1 MELVPLPH
9 FFSNKIYTIPDY
21 QRGYS
26 WQSKNVL
33 DLLIDV
39 TNAIHLN
46 KPHYMGT
53 INIHPQ
59 VEKVRVGVNNFTNYH
74 VVDGQQRFTTLIL
87 ILSYLLNELS
97 SHESTKDDA
106 FDKLRMYLKNKDS
119 YIFRYAIDKISD
131 DYFRSVILELEKKS
145 SLDENLYTRNLFNAK
160 NTIKDFFKD
169 KRDLDTLLKYLN
181 AIEEKLVF
189 NEFVLVDGTE
199 IGVVFET
206 MNNRGIVLSN
216 LEIVKNRL
224 LYLTSK
230 VPSTDE
236 TKSELLELSNLI
248 NKKWSHILK
257 NLTLPNIVLN
267 ENTFLANHWII
278 YKGWKKDNNTKVEI
292 LDEHFTISEM
302 IKNPDSM
309 ASEIRKY
316 IHSLAETS
324 LIWRHINYPEEANSF
339 SQIKDN
345 SVKQKLVTILM
356 KLNRIS
362 NSTIR
367 PMILSFFPL
376 LETKPEFVLEL
387 CELAEIFSFRL
398 FSMNKKR
405 SDTGKNDIY
414 RICNIFHKNFSDTHH
429 QKIALYYLAWY
440 IDIHG
445 DDRRFQLEK
454 DELFISTKK
463 NGFYSWSGLSYFLYE
478 YEENLRKGQSLKVE
492 YNFANQTAKSI
503 EHILPQSPTNSYW
516 KNVLK
521 EIPKNEIKNYIHS
534 LGNLLLISSDKNSQ
548 LKNYEYSTKRDSF
561 KVGSYSENKV
571 SKSFDDFGKLE
582 IEEREKELFKFL
594 KNRWRVNEQFLDKY
608 PHPGGNEYEFEDET
622 IENIEEIL
630 DLE

>member
-9 FFSNKIYTIPDY
+9 FFNNKIYTIPDY

-39 TNAIHLN
+39 SNAIHLN

-59 VEKVRVGVNNFTNYH
+59 LEKIKVGVNNYTNYH

-87 ILSYLLNELS
+87 VLSYLLKELS
-97 SHESTKDDA
+97 NHESTKDDA
-106 FDKLRMYLKNKDS
+106 FDKIRMYLKNKDS

-131 DYFRSVILELEKKS
+131 DFFRSVILELEKKS
-145 SLDENLYTRNLFNAK
+145 SLDENIYTRNLNNAK
-160 NTIKDFFKD
+160 NTIIEFFKD
-169 KRDLDTLLKYLN
+169 KRDLDTLLNYLN

-189 NEFVLVDGTE
+189 NEFVLIDGTE

-236 TKSELLELSNLI
+236 TKSELVELSNLI

-257 NLTLPNIVLN
+257 NLTLPNVVLN
-267 ENTFLANHWII
+267 ENTFLSNHWII

-292 LDEHFTISEM
+292 LDEYFTISEM
-302 IKNPDSM
+302 IKNPNLM

-324 LIWRHINYPEEANSF
+324 LIWRHLNYPEEANSF

-345 SVKQKLVTILM
+345 NIKQKLVLTLM

-367 PMILSFFPL
+367 PIILSFFPL

-387 CELAEIFSFRL
+387 CELAEIYSFRL

-405 SDTGKNDIY
+405 SDTGKNDIF
-414 RICNIFHKNFSDTHH
+414 RICNVFHKNYLDNHH

-440 IDIHG
+440 IDVHG
-445 DDRRFQLEK
+445 DERRFQLEK
-454 DELFISTKK
+454 DELFVSTKK
-463 NGFYSWSGLSYFLYE
+463 SGFYSWSGLSYFLYE
-478 YEENLRKGQSLKVE
+478 YEEHLRKGQSSKVV

-503 EHILPQSPTNSYW
+503 EHILPQSPTNAYW
-516 KNVLK
+516 KNALK
-521 EIPKNEIKNYIHS
+521 EIPKNEIKNYMHS

-548 LKNYEYSTKRDSF
+548 LKNHEYPLKRDSY

-571 SKSFDDFGKLE
+571 SKTFNDFGKLQ

-594 KNRWRVNEQFLDKY
+594 KTRWRVNEQFLTIY

-622 IENIEEIL
+622 IENID
-630 DLE
+630 DLID

>member
-9 FFSNKIYTIPDY
+9 FFNNKIYTIPDY

-26 WQSKNVL
+26 WQTKNVL
-33 DLLIDV
+33 DLLIDI

-59 VEKVRVGVNNFTNYH
+59 KEKIRVGVNNFTNYH

-87 ILSYLLNELS
+87 IISYLLRELT
-97 SHESTKDDA
+97 SHQNTKDDA
-106 FDKLRMYLKNKDS
+106 SDKIRMYLKNKDS

-145 SLDENLYTRNLFNAK
+145 SLDENIYTRNLSNAK
-160 NTIKDFFKD
+160 NTIKDFFKG
-169 KRDLDTLLKYLN
+169 KNDLDTLLNYLN

-189 NEFVLVDGTE
+189 NEFILVDGTE

-257 NLTLPNIVLN
+257 NLTLPNYVLN

-302 IKNPDSM
+302 IKNPNLM

-339 SQIKDN
+339 CQIKDLN
-345 SVKQKLVTILM
+345 IKQKLVTTLT

-367 PMILSFFPL
+367 PMLLSFFPL

-387 CELAEIFSFRL
+387 SELAEIFSFRL

-405 SDTGKNDIY
+405 SDTGKNDIF
-414 RICNIFHKNFSDTHH
+414 RICNVFHKNYADTKY

-440 IDIHG
+440 IDVHG
-445 DDRRFQLEK
+445 DERRFQLEK

-478 YEENLRKGQSLKVE
+478 YEESLRRDQVSKVE
-492 YNFANQTAKSI
+492 YSFANQTAKSI
-503 EHILPQSPTNSYW
+503 EHILPQTPTNSYW
-516 KNVLK
+516 KKVLK
-521 EIPKNEIKNYIHS
+521 EIPNNEIKKYIHS
-534 LGNLLLISSDKNSQ
+534 LGNLLLISSDKNSE
-548 LKNYEYSTKRDSF
+548 LKNYEYSVKKDGY
-561 KVGSYSENKV
+561 KVGSYSENKI
-571 SKSFDDFGKLE
+571 SKDYENFGKNE
-582 IEEREKELFKFL
+582 IDDREKALLKFL
-594 KNRWRVNEQFLDKY
+594 NMRWKVGINFLEKY
-608 PHPGGNEYEFEDET
+608 PHPGGDEFEFEDE
-622 IENIEEIL
+622 NIDNVEEII
-630 DLE
+630 DIE

>member
-9 FFSNKIYTIPDY
+9 FFNNKIYTIPDY

-39 TNAIHLN
+39 SNAIQLN

-59 VEKVRVGVNNFTNYH
+59 DEKIRVGVNNFTDYH

-87 ILSYLLNELS
+87 ILSYLLKELTN
-97 SHESTKDDA
+97 HESTKDDA
-106 FDKLRMYLKNKDS
+106 LDKIRMYLKNKDS

-145 SLDENLYTRNLFNAK
+145 SLDENIYTRNLSNAK
-160 NTIKDFFKD
+160 NIIIDFFKD
-169 KRDLDTLLKYLN
+169 KKGLGTILNYLN

-206 MNNRGIVLSN
+206 MNNRGIILSN

-257 NLTLPNIVLN
+257 NLTLPNVVLN

-278 YKGWKKDNNTKVEI
+278 YKGWKKDNNTKIEI
-292 LDEHFTISEM
+292 LDEYFTISEM
-302 IKNPDSM
+302 IKNPNLM

-324 LIWRHINYPEEANSF
+324 LIWRHLNYPEEANSF
-339 SQIKDN
+339 SQITN
-345 SVKQKLVTILM
+345 NTVKQKLVVILM

-376 LETKPEFVLEL
+376 FESKPEFVLEL

-405 SDTGKNDIY
+405 SDTGKNDIF
-414 RICNIFHKNFSDTHH
+414 RICNVFHKNYSDIKY
-429 QKIALYYLAWY
+429 QKIALYYLSWY
-440 IDIHG
+440 IDVHG
-445 DDRRFQLEK
+445 DERRFQLEK

-478 YEENLRKGQSLKVE
+478 YEEYLRKGQVSKVE

-503 EHILPQSPTNSYW
+503 EHIIPQSPTDKYW

-521 EIPKNEIKNYIHS
+521 EIPKKEIKNYMHS
-534 LGNLLLISSDKNSQ
+534 LGNLLLISADKNSQ
-548 LKNYEYSTKRDSF
+548 LKNHEYPIKRDSY

-571 SKSFDDFGKLE
+571 SKSFESFGKLQ

-594 KNRWRVNEQFLDKY
+594 TSRWRVKEHFLDKY
-608 PHPGGNEYEFEDET
+608 PHPGGGEYEFEDET
-622 IENIEEIL
+622 VDNIDDLL
-630 DLE
+630 D

>member
-9 FFSNKIYTIPDY
+9 FFNNKIYTIPDY

-39 TNAIHLN
+39 SNAIHLN

-59 VEKVRVGVNNFTNYH
+59 NEKIRVGVNNFTNYH

-87 ILSYLLNELS
+87 ILSYLLRELS
-97 SHESTKDDA
+97 NHESTKEDA
-106 FDKLRMYLKNKDS
+106 NDKIRMYLKNKDS

-145 SLDENLYTRNLFNAK
+145 SLDENIYTRNLNKAK
-160 NTIKDFFKD
+160 QTIIEYFKD
-169 KRDLDTLLKYLN
+169 KKDIDSLLLYLN

-230 VPSTDE
+230 VPFTDE
-236 TKSELLELSNLI
+236 TKSELVELSNLI

-278 YKGWKKDNNTKVEI
+278 YKGWKKDNNTKIEI

-302 IKNPDSM
+302 IKNPNLM

-324 LIWRHINYPEEANSF
+324 LIWRHLNYPEEANSF

-345 SVKQKLVTILM
+345 VVKQKLVLTLM

-367 PMILSFFPL
+367 PMILSFYPL
-376 LETKPEFVLEL
+376 LESKPDFVLEL
-387 CELAEIFSFRL
+387 SELAEIYSFRL

-405 SDTGKNDIY
+405 SDTGKNDIF
-414 RICNIFHKNFSDTHH
+414 RICNVFHNNYSDIKY

-440 IDIHG
+440 IDVHG
-445 DDRRFQLEK
+445 DERRFQLEK

-463 NGFYSWSGLSYFLYE
+463 SGFYSWSGLSYFLYE
-478 YEENLRKGQSLKVE
+478 YEEFLRKGQVTKVD

-503 EHILPQSPTNSYW
+503 EHILPQSPTNDYW
-516 KNVLK
+516 KKMLK

-548 LKNYEYSTKRDSF
+548 LKNYEYLLKRDSF
-561 KVGSYSENKV
+561 KVGSYSENQV
-571 SKSFDDFGKLE
+571 SKDFNEFGKLQ

-594 KNRWRVNEQFLDKY
+594 KARWRVNEKFLEIY
-608 PHPGGNEYEFEDET
+608 PHPDGNEYEFEDET
-622 IENIEEIL
+622 IENFEELI
-630 DLE
+630 D

>member
-9 FFSNKIYTIPDY
+9 FFNNKIYTIPDY

-39 TNAIHLN
+39 SNAIHLN

-59 VEKVRVGVNNFTNYH
+59 NEKIRVGVNNFTNYH

-87 ILSYLLNELS
+87 ILSYLLRELS
-97 SHESTKDDA
+97 NYESTKEDA
-106 FDKLRMYLKNKDS
+106 NDKIRMYLKNKDS

-145 SLDENLYTRNLFNAK
+145 SLDENIYTRNLNKAK
-160 NTIKDFFKD
+160 QTIIEYFKD
-169 KRDLDTLLKYLN
+169 KKDIDSLLLYLN

-230 VPSTDE
+230 VPFTDE
-236 TKSELLELSNLI
+236 TKSELVELSNLI

-278 YKGWKKDNNTKVEI
+278 YKGWKKDNNTKIEI

-302 IKNPDSM
+302 IKNPNLM

-324 LIWRHINYPEEANSF
+324 LIWRHLNYPEEANSF

-345 SVKQKLVTILM
+345 VVKQKLVLTLM

-367 PMILSFFPL
+367 PMILSFYPL
-376 LETKPEFVLEL
+376 LESKPDFVLEL
-387 CELAEIFSFRL
+387 SELAEIYSFRL

-405 SDTGKNDIY
+405 SDTGKNDIF
-414 RICNIFHKNFSDTHH
+414 RICNVFHKNYSDIKY

-440 IDIHG
+440 IDVHG
-445 DDRRFQLEK
+445 DERRFQLEK

-463 NGFYSWSGLSYFLYE
+463 SGFYSWSGLSYFLYE
-478 YEENLRKGQSLKVE
+478 YEEFLRKGQVSKVD

-503 EHILPQSPTNSYW
+503 EHILPQSPTNDYW
-516 KNVLK
+516 KKMLK

-548 LKNYEYSTKRDSF
+548 LKNYEYPLKRDSF
-561 KVGSYSENKV
+561 KVGSYSENQV
-571 SKSFDDFGKLE
+571 SKDFNEFGKLQ

-594 KNRWRVNEQFLDKY
+594 KARWRVNEKFLEIY
-608 PHPGGNEYEFEDET
+608 PHPDGNEYEFEDET
-622 IENIEEIL
+622 IENFEELI
-630 DLE
+630 D